1 MAALR
6 NEQALPRPCSDHHVT
21 HETRGDFSFVAIGVR
36 LVTGEHVELPRR
48 NSVGHITE
56 HQRQAAFKHIELFAP
71 AIGIG
76 FGRVVLARFQ
86 APFPELHLAG
96 GTGLGQQHR
105 LAARNGAGPGQFID
119 ATRIAGLGSLDQ
131 VAEGY
136 VECFGHAIEGGQAD
150 VLFTRLD
157 RHQHPPADP
166 GLFSEGR
173 LAHIGGVAQAPNI
186 EADVLQDRGPLRGI
200 FVHYI
205 AHLVGLGSIL
215 RNIRRIVRPPQVAR
229 KVMTSVN
236 SSHNTSP
243 RFSRFSKAECVLVL
257 ITMVWG
263 GTFLLVQ
270 HAMTVSG
277 PMFFVGLRFAAATLI
292 VALFSWRHLR
302 DLTLFELKAG
312 SFIGVAIMLGY
323 GLQTVGLQ
331 SIPSSQSAF
340 ITALYV
346 PFVPLLQWLV
356 LGRRP
361 GLMPS
366 IGIMLAFTGLML
378 LSGPAGASL
387 NFSPG
392 EIATLISAVAIAAE
406 IILISNFAGQ
416 VDVRRVTVVQ
426 LAVTSVLSFLLV
438 VPTQERIPDF
448 SWLLLC
454 SALGLGAASAAI
466 QVAMNWAQKSVSPTR
481 ATLIYAG
488 EPVWAGIVGRIAGE
502 RLPAVALVG
511 AGLIVAAVIV
521 SELKTK
527 GKGVVAKADLESE
540 TQR

>member
-1 MAALR
+1 M
-6 NEQALPRPCSDHHVT
+6 
-21 HETRGDFSFVAIGVR
+21 
-36 LVTGEHVELPRR
+36 
-48 NSVGHITE
+48 
-56 HQRQAAFKHIELFAP
+56 
-71 AIGIG
+71 
-76 FGRVVLARFQ
+76 
-86 APFPELHLAG
+86 
-96 GTGLGQQHR
+96 
-105 LAARNGAGPGQFID
+105 
-119 ATRIAGLGSLDQ
+119 
-131 VAEGY
+131 
-136 VECFGHAIEGGQAD
+136 
-150 VLFTRLD
+150 
-157 RHQHPPADP
+157 
-166 GLFSEGR
+166 
-173 LAHIGGVAQAPNI
+173 
-186 EADVLQDRGPLRGI
+186 
-200 FVHYI
+200 HYI
-205 AHLVGLGSIL
+205 AHWVGLGSIL
-215 RNIRRIVRPPQVAR
+215 RNIRRIVRLPPVAC

-236 SSHNTSP
+236 SPKTSS
-243 RFSRFSKAECVLVL
+243 RFTRFSKAECVLVL

-277 PMFFVGLRFAAATLI
+277 PMLFVGLRFAAAAGI
-292 VALFSWRHLR
+292 VALFSWRQLR

-356 LGRRP
+356 MGRRP

-378 LSGPAGASL
+378 LSGPSGAAF

-406 IILISNFAGQ
+406 IILISTYAGQ

-426 LAVTSVLSFLLV
+426 LAVTSVLSFLMV
-438 VPTQERIPDF
+438 VPTNEAIPDF

-502 RLPAVALVG
+502 RLPAIALLG

-527 GKGVVAKADLESE
+527 GKAAAEQELEQE